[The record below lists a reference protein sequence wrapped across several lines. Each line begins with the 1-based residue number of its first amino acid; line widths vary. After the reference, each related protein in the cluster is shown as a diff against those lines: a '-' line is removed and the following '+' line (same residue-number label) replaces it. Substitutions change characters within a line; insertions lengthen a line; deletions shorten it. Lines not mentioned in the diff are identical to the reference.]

1 MIDTLKI
8 SRRLENAD
16 FSEKQAEEL
25 ADILREAVE
34 GDLVTRDYLDARMAE
49 MEARIERAV
58 SLLVRW
64 MIGLTIAGV
73 GLAIALAR
81 ASIDAL
87 LKTFA
92 NMPSHRSEFVRTVV
106 ERGYLH
112 QCTDLDGLDA
122 LAAERPITAYI
133 GFDCTAPSLHV
144 GSLVSIML
152 LRRLQQAGHKPI
164 VLMGGGTTRIGD
176 PSGRDEARK
185 LMTDEEIAANM
196 AGIRQVFARF
206 LDFGDAPTG
215 AVMVDNA
222 DWLDGLAYIPF
233 LRDYGRHFSVN
244 RMLNF
249 ELVRLRLDR
258 EQPLSFLEF
267 NYMVLQAY
275 DFLELARRF
284 GCVLQMGGSD
294 QWGNIVCG
302 VELARRTD
310 GRHLFGL
317 TTPLITTAS
326 GAKMGKTAA
335 GAVWLSAD
343 MLSPYEYWQFWRNS
357 EDADV
362 GRFLRLFTELPL
374 ARDRAAG
381 AAARS
386 RTERSE
392 EGSGGRGHRTLPRA
406 RCCGASKDY
415 GGFTIRAWPQR
426 GGRRHRDGNG
436 ASDNSSGARGTG
448 SRSTGVRAVPP
459 RRPRSEQR

>member
-1 MIDTLKI
+1 
-8 SRRLENAD
+8 
-16 FSEKQAEEL
+16 
-25 ADILREAVE
+25 
-34 GDLVTRDYLDARMAE
+34 
-49 MEARIERAV
+49 
-58 SLLVRW
+58 
-64 MIGLTIAGV
+64 
-73 GLAIALAR
+73 
-81 ASIDAL
+81 
-87 LKTFA
+87 
-92 NMPSHRSEFVRTVV
+92 MPSHLAEFVRTVR

-122 LAAERPITAYI
+122 LAASSPITAYV

-164 VLMGGGTTRIGD
+164 VLIGGGTSRIGD

-185 LMTDEEIAANM
+185 LMTDAEIAANM

-206 LDFGDAPTG
+206 LDFGDVPTG

-244 RMLNF
+244 RMLTF
-249 ELVRLRLDR
+249 ESVRLRLDR
-258 EQPLSFLEF
+258 QQPLSFLEF

-275 DFLELARRF
+275 DFVELARRC

-294 QWGNIVCG
+294 QWGNIVAG
-302 VELARRTD
+302 VELARRID
-310 GRHLFGL
+310 GRQLFGL

-343 MLSPYEYWQFWRNS
+343 LLSPYEYWQFWRNT

-374 ARDRAAG
+374 AEIERLERLQAAEINEAKVVLADEATRLAHGEKAAEEAKRASMSLFPPTVLTPGGVGVSTHFGVPAVQVGVPTVQVPRLELERGLPAFELFRRAG
-381 AAARS
+381 LAASNGEAR
-386 RTERSE
+386 RLIK
-392 EGSGGRGHRTLPRA
+392 GGGGRLNNV
-406 RCCGASKDY
+406 
-415 GGFTIRAWPQR
+415 TI
-426 GGRRHRDGNG
+426 D
-436 ASDNSSGARGTG
+436 DET
-448 SRSTGVRAVPP
+448 RAVTTADLGIDGLIKLSAGKKHHALV
-459 RRPRSEQR
+459 RVV